1 MSEYNKKFEE
11 SRLRFSFNEQYWNK
25 VIQFDEHPDYKKI
38 KNNLIGTKGVDF
50 LGTLRKNTY
59 FIEVKNF
66 KDYRIKNKSRLQ
78 NIGEDLMI
86 EVAQKVRDSIAC
98 ILSGKLNSTNDK
110 ELWNEF
116 LNFIIDENYGIKVI
130 LWLETDNISN
140 QSSIRKK
147 NRVNRNSVNIA
158 DYRRRLQSKLKWLIP
173 TRANVTILNVNNYN
187 RNLALSV
194 ISLPK
199 ENS

>member
-1 MSEYNKKFEE
+1 MSEYIKNFEE
-11 SRLRFSFNEQYWNK
+11 SRLRFSFNEQCWNK

-38 KNNLIGTKGVDF
+38 KNNLPGTKGVDF
-50 LGTLRKNTY
+50 LGTLRKNVY

-66 KDYRIKNKSRLQ
+66 KDYRIKNKDRLL

-86 EVAQKVRDSIAC
+86 EVAQKVRDSLPC

-116 LNFIIDENYGIKVI
+116 LNLIIEENYGIKVI
-130 LWLETDNISN
+130 LWLETDNIPN
-140 QSSIRKK
+140 QAGIRKK
-147 NRVNRNSVNIA
+147 NRMNRNSVNIA

-173 TRANVTILNVNNYN
+173 TRANVSI
-187 RNLALSV
+187 
-194 ISLPK
+194 IG
-199 ENS
+199 